1 MGTRHSNQP
10 LSKERNQ
17 EAATMARPD
26 ALLRLHKTLQGR
38 LTDLRKK
45 LADDLDGLRNQND
58 ATSNGDVADAAFE
71 SGSDEMASQL
81 AELDSRE
88 ITQIERALVR
98 LRQGTYGLCESCGEK
113 IPVGRLNALP
123 YSTLCIGCQ
132 REQERFP
139 DWAERRGAA
148 NWENVFDAGRYDDH
162 KEVDLSKL
170 EIDLTSR

>member
-1 MGTRHSNQP
+1 VGTRHSNEP
-10 LSKERNQ
+10 LSKERIQ
-17 EAATMARPD
+17 
-26 ALLRLHKTLQGR
+26 QGR

-45 LADDLDGLRNQND
+45 LADDIDGLRNQND

-98 LRQGTYGLCESCGEK
+98 LRQGTYGLCESCAEK

-123 YSTLCIGCQ
+123 YSTLCIACQ

-139 DWAERRGAA
+139 DWADRRGAA
-148 NWENVFDAGRYDDH
+148 NWENVYDAGRYDDH

-170 EIDLTSR
+170 EIDMTSR